1 MAQGRSYVINSKEK
15 WFYNVIPKNCCSS
28 LKFSIRDNLFKSF
41 PDSKDIKYNTE
52 DEELIYEITADLHV
66 NFDKT
71 FSPHD
76 IYISPLLNKSIE
88 SLNINLEEY
97 YKFTVVR
104 DPFARF
110 SSFFIDKIVNSK
122 YYPRYRKINKW
133 KKLINSDETNENKLL
148 EVLTTIENESNEK
161 REYHTKSQSWLMNL
175 KHIKYDKILRTE
187 NINEDFES
195 IRQKYN
201 FNPLKKINKT
211 FKDPEVLELLNKHK
225 DRILS
230 IYKDDVELLTKLK
243 F

>member
-41 PDSKDIKYNTE
+41 PDSKIEE
-52 DEELIYEITADLHV
+52 DSIEFYSDLHI
-66 NFDKT
+66 NFERT
-71 FSPHD
+71 FSPNE
-76 IYISPLLNKSIE
+76 IYISATANRSIE

-110 SSFFIDKIVNSK
+110 SSFFIDKILNSK
-122 YYPRYRKINKW
+122 YYPRYRKLNRW
-133 KKLINSDETNENKLL
+133 VNVINSNDTDEEKLL
-148 EVLTTIENESNEK
+148 QVLIILDNESNEK
-161 REYHTKSQSWLMNL
+161 REYHTKSQTWLMNL
-175 KHIKYDKILRTE
+175 EQIKYDKILRTE
-187 NINEDFES
+187 NINEDFEP
-195 IRQKYN
+195 IIEKYN
-201 FNPLKKINKT
+201 FNPLRKMNKT
-211 FKDPEVLELLNKHK
+211 FKDPKVLELLNKHK

>member
-15 WFYNVIPKNCCSS
+15 WIYTLLPKNCCSS
-28 LKFSIRDNLFKSF
+28 ITLSILDNLFKNF
-41 PDSKDIKYNTE
+41 PETKVKKDDYQFHAN
-52 DEELIYEITADLHV
+52 LHI
-66 NFDKT
+66 FFEFTFEPHGIFISRKSDKA
-71 FSPHD
+71 
-76 IYISPLLNKSIE
+76 IE

-110 SSFFIDKIVNSK
+110 SSFFIDKILNPK
-122 YYPRYRKINKW
+122 YYPRWMQTHQWIDI
-133 KKLINSDETNENKLL
+133 INSNDTDENKLL
-148 EVLTTIENESNEK
+148 QVLNILENESDEK
-161 REYHTKSQSWLMNL
+161 REFHTKSQTWLMNL

-195 IRQKYN
+195 IREKYN

>member
-41 PDSKDIKYNTE
+41 PDSKIEE
-52 DEELIYEITADLHV
+52 DSIEFYSDLHI
-66 NFDKT
+66 NFERT
-71 FSPHD
+71 FSPNE
-76 IYISPLLNKSIE
+76 IYISATANRSIE

-97 YKFTVVR
+97 YKFTVFR

-110 SSFFIDKIVNSK
+110 SSFFIDKILNSK
-122 YYPRYRKINKW
+122 YYPRYRKLNRW
-133 KKLINSDETNENKLL
+133 VNVINSNDTDEEKLL
-148 EVLTTIENESNEK
+148 QVLIILDNESNEK
-161 REYHTKSQSWLMNL
+161 REYHTKSQTWLMNL
-175 KHIKYDKILRTE
+175 EQIKYDKILRTE
-187 NINEDFES
+187 NINEDFEP
-195 IRQKYN
+195 IIEKYN
-201 FNPLKKINKT
+201 FNPLRKMNKT
-211 FKDPEVLELLNKHK
+211 FKDPKVLELLNKHK